1 MLSILI
7 LREEEI
13 DAYFYT
19 LPWQTSSAQMDM
31 VIERADG
38 IINLCEMKYT
48 SGAYAITK
56 DEAKK
61 LQNRIQELSCL
72 FPQKSVIP
80 VLITDSQA
88 KKNEYYN
95 QFIYNNITLKDLF
108 V

>member
-48 SGAYAITK
+48 SGAYALTK
-56 DEAKK
+56 EEAKK
-61 LQNRIQELSCL
+61 LQNRILELSGI
-72 FPQKSVIP
+72 FTKKSVIP
-80 VLITDSQA
+80 VLVTDKQA

-95 QFIYNNITLKDLF
+95 QFVYNNITLDNLF
-108 V
+108 A